1 MGRRPRRTRPQ
12 QGRARSRRRKRGAS
26 PPPGE
31 SRTGPAGR
39 RALRPSPRGGGG
51 GPRECCRIV
60 FGGRVRVSAR
70 KVLLTSVL
78 QCMRAYWLLFNRSK
92 GALWWFYG
100 PALDVL
106 RLFFGCSLD
115 ALRLFFGCSLDAL
128 TPEGGIT
135 PCGGRGCRTAQ
146 VAHAG
151 QLGAQPGRS
160 VR

>member
-1 MGRRPRRTRPQ
+1 MLSYRIWRE
-12 QGRARSRRRKRGAS
+12 
-26 PPPGE
+26 GE
-31 SRTGPAGR
+31 GF
-39 RALRPSPRGGGG
+39 
-51 GPRECCRIV
+51 RE
-60 FGGRVRVSAR
+60 

-146 VAHAG
+146 VTHAG